1 MITDSNQA
9 CLAKMTGRRLQEEV
23 AAPFGVVCNIRLSFS
38 KLRLVADQHACF
50 HSGLSDMFWVG
61 IRNTYFWA
69 EEVYSCL
76 FIAVPQMGCVP
87 ILTTY
92 PKGRPPSHP
101 HPLLPGKR
109 GRVRGYH
116 HRQSA
121 ITKVIKKTKIRF
133 M

>member
-1 MITDSNQA
+1 MEDFRKS
-9 CLAKMTGRRLQEEV
+9 RVQEEV

-76 FIAVPQMGCVP
+76 FIAVPQMGCVQ

-92 PKGRPPSHP
+92 PKGRSPSHP
-101 HPLLPGKR
+101 HPLPSGKR
-109 GRVRGYH
+109 GRGRGYH